1 MKLHTDV
8 RYAIRI
14 IFALSCAQSPLSI
27 CYLAEKTGI
36 APRAVELAHT
46 CLKRHGIT
54 TSLVGA
60 KGGIELAVAPEKI
73 SLGKLIEIFDNGVEF
88 FICTGD
94 RSNECP
100 DMDACSMRSAWRSLS
115 EKFQQELNSV
125 TLDGV
130 LRQYAAEKSGTMR
143 GARCV

>member
-27 CYLAEKTGI
+27 CLLSEKTGI
-36 APRAVELAHT
+36 APRAVELAHAS
-46 CLKRHGIT
+46 LKRHGIT
-54 TSLVGA
+54 TSTVGA
-60 KGGIELAVAPEKI
+60 RGGIKLAVAPKEI

-88 FICTGD
+88 FICAGD

-100 DMDACSMRSAWRSLS
+100 DMDNCSMRSAWNALS
-115 EKFQQELNSV
+115 GKFQQELNSV

-130 LRQYAAEKSGTMR
+130 LRRYAAEKSGAMR
-143 GARCV
+143 GAKCV